1 MSYYTL
7 MDLKAE
13 LNFNLVYQAKRYF
26 TVSITEPEV
35 NRPGLQLAGYFRKFK
50 NKRLQMIG
58 NQEWYYLSEM
68 EPDKRRESLDKLFEQ
83 DVPAIIFAA
92 GNEVFKEALESAEK
106 YDITIFKIDKKTNI
120 VLEELK
126 NFIDEALAP
135 TTRIHGV
142 LLDVYGVGVI
152 LTGDSGVGKS
162 ETALDLIAKGS
173 KLISD
178 DSVIIKK
185 MDDRLIGTSPEITKH
200 FMEVR
205 GVGIIDIQ
213 RFFGVGSVMEKR
225 EVEMIAH
232 LELWDD
238 EKEYVR
244 LGLEDTY
251 QEILGVD
258 VVKYTIPVKPGRHT
272 AMIIEVATNNFKQ
285 KQLGYNPAVAL
296 NERIMTSIRKRKENQ
311 RRD

>member
-7 MDLKAE
+7 MDLKSE
-13 LNFNLVYQAKRYF
+13 LDFNLVYQAKRYF

-68 EPDKRRESLDKLFEQ
+68 EPDERRESLDKLFEQ

-296 NERIMTSIRKRKENQ
+296 NERIMSSIRKRKENQ

>member
-7 MDLKAE
+7 MDLKSE
-13 LNFNLVYQAKRYF
+13 LDFNLVYQAKRYF

-68 EPDKRRESLDKLFEQ
+68 EPEKRRESLDKLFEQ

-272 AMIIEVATNNFKQ
+272 AMIIEVATNNYKQ

-296 NERIMTSIRKRKENQ
+296 NERIMSSIRKRKENQ

>member
-1 MSYYTL
+1 MY
-7 MDLKAE
+7 K
-13 LNFNLVYQAKRYF
+13 
-26 TVSITEPEV
+26 
-35 NRPGLQLAGYFRKFK
+35 
-50 NKRLQMIG
+50 
-58 NQEWYYLSEM
+58 
-68 EPDKRRESLDKLFEQ
+68 
-83 DVPAIIFAA
+83 
-92 GNEVFKEALESAEK
+92 
-106 YDITIFKIDKKTNI
+106 KIDKKTNI

-272 AMIIEVATNNFKQ
+272 AMIIEVATNNYKQ

-296 NERIMTSIRKRKENQ
+296 NERIMSSIRKRKENQ

>member
-251 QEILGVD
+251 QEILGID

-296 NERIMTSIRKRKENQ
+296 NERIMSSIRKRKENQ

>member
-106 YDITIFKIDKKTNI
+106 YDITIFKIDQKTNI

-272 AMIIEVATNNFKQ
+272 AMIIEVATNNYKQ

-296 NERIMTSIRKRKENQ
+296 NERIMSSIRKRKENQ

>member
-251 QEILGVD
+251 QEILGID

-272 AMIIEVATNNFKQ
+272 AMIIEVATNNYKQ

-296 NERIMTSIRKRKENQ
+296 NERIMSSIRKRKENQ

>member
-1 MSYYTL
+1 

-272 AMIIEVATNNFKQ
+272 AMIIEVATNNYKQ

-296 NERIMTSIRKRKENQ
+296 NERIMSSIRKRKENQ

>member
-7 MDLKAE
+7 MDLKSE
-13 LNFNLVYQAKRYF
+13 LDFNLVYQAKRYF

-272 AMIIEVATNNFKQ
+272 AMIIEVATNNYKQ

-296 NERIMTSIRKRKENQ
+296 NERIMSSIRKRKENQ

>member
-7 MDLKAE
+7 MDLKSE
-13 LNFNLVYQAKRYF
+13 LDFNLVYQAKRYF

-68 EPDKRRESLDKLFEQ
+68 EPDERRESLDKLFEQ

-162 ETALDLIAKGS
+162 ETDLDLIAKGS

-213 RFFGVGSVMEKR
+213 RFFGVGSGMEKR

-296 NERIMTSIRKRKENQ
+296 NERIMSSIRKRKENQ

>member
-7 MDLKAE
+7 MDLKSE
-13 LNFNLVYQAKRYF
+13 LDFNLVYQAKRYF

-68 EPDKRRESLDKLFEQ
+68 EPDERRESLDKLFEQ

-106 YDITIFKIDKKTNI
+106 YDITIFKIDKKTNV

-272 AMIIEVATNNFKQ
+272 AMIIEVATNNYKQ

-296 NERIMTSIRKRKENQ
+296 NERIMSSIRKRKENQ

>member
-68 EPDKRRESLDKLFEQ
+68 EPEKRRESLDKLFEQ

-251 QEILGVD
+251 QEILGID

-296 NERIMTSIRKRKENQ
+296 NERIMSSIRKRKENQ

>member
-13 LNFNLVYQAKRYF
+13 MNFNLVYQAKRYF

-251 QEILGVD
+251 QEILGID

-296 NERIMTSIRKRKENQ
+296 NERIMSSIRKRKENQ

>member
-68 EPDKRRESLDKLFEQ
+68 EPDKRRESLDKLFEY

-162 ETALDLIAKGS
+162 ETALDLIAKGA

-272 AMIIEVATNNFKQ
+272 AMIIEVATNNYKQ

-296 NERIMTSIRKRKENQ
+296 NERIMSSIRKRKENQ

>member
-7 MDLKAE
+7 MDIKAD
-13 LNFNLVYQAKRYF
+13 LNIELVYQAKRYF
-26 TVSITEPEV
+26 SIHISESEV
-35 NRPGLQLAGYFRKFK
+35 NRPGLQLAGYYKKFK
-50 NKRLQMIG
+50 NGRLQLIG

-68 EPDKRRESLDKLFEQ
+68 EPVDRKNSIFKLCEQ
-83 DVPAIIFAA
+83 KVPAIIFTA
-92 GNEVFKEALESAEK
+92 GNPVFKEALEAAEI
-106 YDITIFKIDKKTNI
+106 YDVTIFKTKEKTSEVMESLN
-120 VLEELK
+120 

-162 ETALDLIAKGS
+162 ETALDLIAKGA

-213 RFFGVGSVMEKR
+213 RFFGVGSVMGKR
-225 EVEMIAH
+225 EIEMIAH

-251 QEILGVD
+251 EEILGID

-272 AMIIEVATNNFKQ
+272 AMIIEVATNNYKQ

-296 NERIMTSIRKRKENQ
+296 NERIMSSIRKRKENK
-311 RRD
+311 RKE

>member
-7 MDLKAE
+7 MDLKSE
-13 LNFNLVYQAKRYF
+13 LDFNLVYQAKRYF

-68 EPDKRRESLDKLFEQ
+68 EPDERRESLDKLFEQ

-213 RFFGVGSVMEKR
+213 RFFGVGSVMAKR
-225 EVEMIAH
+225 EIEMIAH

-251 QEILGVD
+251 EEILGID

-272 AMIIEVATNNFKQ
+272 AMIIEVATNNYKQ
-285 KQLGYNPAVAL
+285 KQLGYNPAMAL
-296 NERIMTSIRKRKENQ
+296 NERIMTSIRKRKENK
-311 RRD
+311 RME

>member
-1 MSYYTL
+1 

-13 LNFNLVYQAKRYF
+13 LNFKLVYQAKRYF

-68 EPDKRRESLDKLFEQ
+68 ESDKRRESLDKLFEQ
-83 DVPAIIFAA
+83 DVPAVIFAA

-213 RFFGVGSVMEKR
+213 KFFGVGSVMEKR

-296 NERIMTSIRKRKENQ
+296 NERIMSSIRKRKENQ

>member
-7 MDLKAE
+7 MDLKSE

-68 EPDKRRESLDKLFEQ
+68 EPDERRESLDKLFEQ

-92 GNEVFKEALESAEK
+92 GNEVFKEALESAKK

-272 AMIIEVATNNFKQ
+272 AMIIEVATNNYKQ

-296 NERIMTSIRKRKENQ
+296 NERIMSSIRKRKENQ

>member
-135 TTRIHGV
+135 TTRIHRV

-272 AMIIEVATNNFKQ
+272 AMIIEVATNNYKQ

-296 NERIMTSIRKRKENQ
+296 NERIMSSIRKRKENQ

>member
-13 LNFNLVYQAKRYF
+13 MNFNLVYQAKRYF

-272 AMIIEVATNNFKQ
+272 AMIIEVATNNYKQ

-296 NERIMTSIRKRKENQ
+296 NERIMSSIRKRKENQ

>member
-1 MSYYTL
+1 
-7 MDLKAE
+7 MDLKSE
-13 LNFNLVYQAKRYF
+13 LDFNLVYQAKRYF

-68 EPDKRRESLDKLFEQ
+68 EPEKRRESLDKLFEQ

-272 AMIIEVATNNFKQ
+272 AMIIEVATNNYKQ

-296 NERIMTSIRKRKENQ
+296 NERIMSSIRKRKENQ

>member
-7 MDLKAE
+7 MDLKSE

-68 EPDKRRESLDKLFEQ
+68 EPDERRESLDKLFEQ

-272 AMIIEVATNNFKQ
+272 AMIIEVATNNYKQ

-296 NERIMTSIRKRKENQ
+296 NERIMSSIRKRKENQ

>member
-7 MDLKAE
+7 MDIKADLDIE
-13 LNFNLVYQAKRYF
+13 LVYQAKRYF
-26 TVSITEPEV
+26 TIHISESEV
-35 NRPGLQLAGYFRKFK
+35 NRPGLQLAGYYKKFK
-50 NKRLQMIG
+50 NGRLQLIG

-68 EPDKRRESLDKLFEQ
+68 EPEDRKNSIFKLCEQ
-83 DVPAIIFAA
+83 KVPAIIFTA
-92 GNEVFKEALESAEK
+92 GNPVFKEALEASEI
-106 YDITIFKIDKKTNI
+106 YDVTIFKTEEKTSEVMESLN
-120 VLEELK
+120 

-162 ETALDLIAKGS
+162 ETALDLIAKGA

-213 RFFGVGSVMEKR
+213 RFFGVGSVMAKR
-225 EVEMIAH
+225 EIEMIAH

-251 QEILGVD
+251 EEILGID

-272 AMIIEVATNNFKQ
+272 AMIIEVATNNYKQ
-285 KQLGYNPAVAL
+285 KQLGYNPAMAL
-296 NERIMTSIRKRKENQ
+296 NERIMTSIRKRKENK
-311 RRD
+311 RME

>member
-185 MDDRLIGTSPEITKH
+185 MDERLIGTSPEITKH

-296 NERIMTSIRKRKENQ
+296 NERIMSSIRKRKENQ

>member
-13 LNFNLVYQAKRYF
+13 MNFNLVYQAKRYF

-296 NERIMTSIRKRKENQ
+296 NERIMSSIRKRKENQ

>member
-68 EPDKRRESLDKLFEQ
+68 EPAKRRESLDKLFEQ

-296 NERIMTSIRKRKENQ
+296 NERIMSSIRKRKENQ

>member
-272 AMIIEVATNNFKQ
+272 AMIIEVATNNYKQ

-296 NERIMTSIRKRKENQ
+296 NERIMSSIRKRKENQ

>member
-68 EPDKRRESLDKLFEQ
+68 EPDKRRESLEKLFEQ

-272 AMIIEVATNNFKQ
+272 AMIIEVATNNYKQ

-296 NERIMTSIRKRKENQ
+296 NERIMSSIRKRKENQ

>member
-13 LNFNLVYQAKRYF
+13 MNFNLVYQAKKYF

-68 EPDKRRESLDKLFEQ
+68 EPDKRRESLDKLFEY

-162 ETALDLIAKGS
+162 ETALDLIAKGA

-225 EVEMIAH
+225 EVEMVAH

-296 NERIMTSIRKRKENQ
+296 NERIMSSIRKRKENQ

>member
-185 MDDRLIGTSPEITKH
+185 MDDRLIGTSPAITKH

-251 QEILGVD
+251 QEILGID

-296 NERIMTSIRKRKENQ
+296 NERIMSSIRKRKENQ

>member
-68 EPDKRRESLDKLFEQ
+68 EPDKRIESLDKLFEQ

-296 NERIMTSIRKRKENQ
+296 NERIMSSIRKRKENQ

>member
-68 EPDKRRESLDKLFEQ
+68 EPEKRRESLDKLFEQ

-296 NERIMTSIRKRKENQ
+296 NERIMSSIRKRKENQ

>member
-7 MDLKAE
+7 MDLKSE

-68 EPDKRRESLDKLFEQ
+68 EPDERRESLDKLFEQ

-92 GNEVFKEALESAEK
+92 GNEVFKEALESAKK

-296 NERIMTSIRKRKENQ
+296 NERIMSSIRKRKENQ

>member
-13 LNFNLVYQAKRYF
+13 MNFNLVYQAKRYF

-68 EPDKRRESLDKLFEQ
+68 EPDKRRESLDKLFEY

-162 ETALDLIAKGS
+162 ETALDLIAKGA

-225 EVEMIAH
+225 EVEMVAH

-296 NERIMTSIRKRKENQ
+296 NERIMSSIRKRKENQ

>member
-7 MDLKAE
+7 MDLKSE
-13 LNFNLVYQAKRYF
+13 LDFNLVYQAKRYF

-68 EPDKRRESLDKLFEQ
+68 EPDERRESLDKLFEQ

-272 AMIIEVATNNFKQ
+272 AMIIEVATNNYKQ

-296 NERIMTSIRKRKENQ
+296 NERIMSSIRKRKENQ

>member
-142 LLDVYGVGVI
+142 LLDVYGRGVI

-296 NERIMTSIRKRKENQ
+296 NERIMSSIRKRKENQ

>member
-296 NERIMTSIRKRKENQ
+296 NERIMSSIRKRKENQ

>member
-296 NERIMTSIRKRKENQ
+296 NERIMSSIRKRK
-311 RRD
+311 D